1 MNQNDDYPHKVR
13 YEYEQD
19 AETRL
24 NFAHG
29 VWGGINPQGEI
40 EINFY
45 TESDKIPPYSEHLVA
60 ADGSFGHEI
69 APFDNDMR
77 IITRRIHSRVLLN
90 YHTAR
95 AVLEWLEDKVEAL
108 EVEEGGA
115 PLMYDGDT
123 GLEQ

>member
-1 MNQNDDYPHKVR
+1 MSQNDDYPHKVR

-24 NFAHG
+24 NYAHG

-45 TESDKIPPYSEHLVA
+45 TESDKIPPYSERLVA

-69 APFDNDMR
+69 APYDDDMR
-77 IITRRIHSRVLLN
+77 VITRRIHSRVLLN

>member
-40 EINFY
+40 ELNFY
-45 TESDKIPPYSEHLVA
+45 TESDKIPPYSERLVA

-69 APFDNDMR
+69 VPFDNDMR

>member
-45 TESDKIPPYSEHLVA
+45 TESDKIPPYSERLVA